1 MIKILSIL
9 GFTSSF
15 ILFYFEAIQIEAL
28 VLINIFFAIIFFYKT
43 ENNRPSNIPIISG
56 SKKELSKDDLQ
67 KIFIDELNFRNSE
80 AYIVL

>member
-28 VLINIFFAIIFFYKT
+28 VLINIFLQLFFFIKQRIIDQVTY
-43 ENNRPSNIPIISG
+43 
-56 SKKELSKDDLQ
+56 Q
-67 KIFIDELNFRNSE
+67 
-80 AYIVL
+80 

>member
-43 ENNRPSNIPIISG
+43 ENNRQGNIPIISG

-67 KIFIDELNFRNSE
+67 KIFIDELE
-80 AYIVL
+80 